1 MATLKKKTA
10 KKPAPRKLAAP
21 KKVAAKKPAPRKLA
35 APKKPAP
42 RRAAPAK
49 TAPRVIPEHMN
60 PPVASEVLIRDGV
73 KYLQSNEAMFTF
85 YKRTKGEFSKYF
97 LGLRDERKIY
107 GAKCPLCGVI
117 RVPPFELCCP
127 ECDFAELELQP
138 MPDTGTMMNTP
149 PITYFAHSLFQG
161 WVPFGRGRVLL
172 EGADTAVPMHV
183 YTTKGVLTPFIFKRG
198 TPVKVVFRDQRLGKP
213 TDVFAVP
220 QSELTAAQLA
230 RSPLLESDLDFTTPA
245 EPEVPPATPAAKA
258 KLARALKMLQKLA
271 KDARRSPRAR
281 HNLAGWKRRI
291 AVKTPGGA
299 LAMII
304 DDGTLDV
311 SAGPLKGSCD
321 LVLLFQD
328 PQTLVDWLTFQ
339 EALTNAIIAGKLW
352 ISVNREFT
360 TIFKLDR
367 LPRSV
372 LRDAT

>member
-1 MATLKKKTA
+1 
-10 KKPAPRKLAAP
+10 
-21 KKVAAKKPAPRKLA
+21 
-35 APKKPAP
+35 
-42 RRAAPAK
+42 
-49 TAPRVIPEHMN
+49 MN
-60 PPVASEVLIRDGV
+60 PPVASEVVARDGV
-73 KYLQSNEAMFTF
+73 GYLQSNEAMFTF

-97 LGLRDERKIY
+97 LGLRDELKIY
-107 GAKCPLCGVI
+107 GARCPGCGVV
-117 RVPPFELCCP
+117 RVPPFELFCP
-127 ECDFAELELQP
+127 ECDFTELEPVP
-138 MPDTGTMMNTP
+138 MPDTGVMMNTP
-149 PITYFAHSLFQG
+149 PVTYFAHSLFQS

-183 YTTKGVLTPFIFKRG
+183 YTTKGVLTPFVFRRG
-198 TPVKVVFRDQRLGKP
+198 TPVKVVFRDRRIGKP

-230 RSPLLESDLDFTTPA
+230 KSPLLESELDFTRPA
-245 EPEVPPATPAAKA
+245 EPAVPPATPDAKA

-291 AVKTPGGA
+291 AIKTPGGA
-299 LAMII
+299 LAMVI

-311 SAGPLKGSCD
+311 SPGPLKGPTD

-328 PQTLVDWLTFQ
+328 PQTLLDWLTFR

-372 LRDAT
+372 LRDGT